1 MGTMNKNEM
10 RVFVEGLIANGAVV
24 KTYAKFARVQARE
37 AQEGE
42 VIETIL
48 ADGHK
53 ETSNKA
59 NAGDWI
65 VTNPGGES
73 YIVPGNKFGKKY
85 EPAPELGE
93 GWYKPT
99 GGVAKFLQVTED
111 ISFICSWGEAQN
123 MRAGS
128 FINVTSLDDIYGIAE
143 QEFHDTYKECDAEGN
158 FC

>member
-1 MGTMNKNEM
+1 MNKEKM
-10 RVFVEGLIANGAVV
+10 KSYVEGLIANGASC
-24 KTYAKFARVQARE
+24 KTYTKFARVLARE
-37 AQEGE
+37 AKEGE

-48 ADGHK
+48 TDGHR

-73 YIVPGNKFGKKY
+73 YIVPANKFGKKY

-93 GWYKPT
+93 GWFKPT
-99 GGVAKFLQVTED
+99 GGIAKFIQISEN

-128 FINVTSLDDIYGIAE
+128 FISITSLDDIYGIAE
-143 QEFHDTYKECDAEGN
+143 QEFYDTYKECTDDGN

>member
-1 MGTMNKNEM
+1 METMDKNEM
-10 RVFVEGLIANGAVV
+10 RGFAEGLIANGAIV

-85 EPAPELGE
+85 EPAPELSE
-93 GWYKPT
+93 SWYKPT
-99 GGVAKFLQVTED
+99 GGVAKFLQITED

-128 FINVTSLDDIYGIAE
+128 FICITSLDDIYGIAE
-143 QEFHDTYKECDAEGN
+143 QEFYDTYKECDAEGN